1 MRSKM
6 TRREALETIYII
18 YIIAIRKTSIRCTIT
33 PSIPSKNT
41 TLANN
46 CRVHRVWIKDGRGP
60 DADWRTRIGGRGLA
74 DADWRTRT
82 GGRGLADA
90 DWRTRTGGRG
100 LADAD
105 WRTRTG
111 GRGLRAFQPRILT
124 RNVRIFKLKHI

>member
-1 MRSKM
+1 M
-6 TRREALETIYII
+6 
-18 YIIAIRKTSIRCTIT
+18 
-33 PSIPSKNT
+33 
-41 TLANN
+41 
-46 CRVHRVWIKDGRGP
+46 WIKDGRGP
-60 DADWRTRIGGRGLA
+60 DADWRTRTGGRGLA

>member
-1 MRSKM
+1 MRSLQVSPD
-6 TRREALETIYII
+6 RVEARPRHRL
-18 YIIAIRKTSIRCTIT
+18 
-33 PSIPSKNT
+33 SKNRCVT
-41 TLANN
+41 SVKKLS
-46 CRVHRVWIKDGRGP
+46 HGRVWIKDGRGP
-60 DADWRTRIGGRGLA
+60 
-74 DADWRTRT
+74 
-82 GGRGLADA
+82 DA

>member
-1 MRSKM
+1 MF
-6 TRREALETIYII
+6 
-18 YIIAIRKTSIRCTIT
+18 
-33 PSIPSKNT
+33 
-41 TLANN
+41 
-46 CRVHRVWIKDGRGP
+46 VRVWIKDGRGP
-60 DADWRTRIGGRGLA
+60 

>member
-1 MRSKM
+1 MLILFKCQAGRLNLFS
-6 TRREALETIYII
+6 EY
-18 YIIAIRKTSIRCTIT
+18 AIRTQ
-33 PSIPSKNT
+33 
-41 TLANN
+41 
-46 CRVHRVWIKDGRGP
+46 RVWIKDGRGP
-60 DADWRTRIGGRGLA
+60 DADWRTRTGGRGLA

-111 GRGLRAFQPRILT
+111 GRGLTDADWRTRTGGRGLRAFQPRILT

>member
-1 MRSKM
+1 MEVILDELQTRGVDIDMR
-6 TRREALETIYII
+6 
-18 YIIAIRKTSIRCTIT
+18 
-33 PSIPSKNT
+33 
-41 TLANN
+41 TLS
-46 CRVHRVWIKDGRGP
+46 RVWIKDGRGP
-60 DADWRTRIGGRGLA
+60 
-74 DADWRTRT
+74 
-82 GGRGLADA
+82 DA

>member
-1 MRSKM
+1 MC
-6 TRREALETIYII
+6 RRDGLVVKTTVLQV
-18 YIIAIRKTSIRCTIT
+18 RK
-33 PSIPSKNT
+33 
-41 TLANN
+41 A
-46 CRVHRVWIKDGRGP
+46 RVWIKDGRGP
-60 DADWRTRIGGRGLA
+60 DADWRTR
-74 DADWRTRT
+74 T
-82 GGRGLADA
+82 GGRGLTDA